1 MQTEMRTATKLSKQT
16 LDILKN
22 FASINS
28 NILVSP
34 GNVIKTISP
43 VKNVMSQAVVKE
55 NFDTEFGIWDLNKFL
70 GVVSLFNDPEF
81 YFNEKY
87 VEIVG
92 NNGTR
97 VVYHYSEPKLLTTV
111 TKEIRMPDAVVNFTL
126 EQDDFS
132 ELQKASG
139 VLQLPDLCL
148 RNCSE
153 GIELVAVD
161 KKDSSSNNYSVLVG
175 NDYANGDF
183 EFFFKTENL
192 KLLPGDYQISL
203 CEKLAIQL
211 QHADIDAGYVIA
223 VTSDSVYNG
232 VF

>member
-55 NFDTEFGIWDLNKFL
+55 NLDTEFGIWDLNKFL

-139 VLQLPDLCL
+139 GLQLTDLCL

-192 KLLPGDYQISL
+192 KLLPGDYRVSVTDKVVSKFVHTEL
-203 CEKLAIQL
+203 DLT
-211 QHADIDAGYVIA
+211 YWIA
-223 VTSDSVYNG
+223 LESDSRYG
-232 VF
+232 G

>member
-55 NFDTEFGIWDLNKFL
+55 NLDTEFGIWDLNKFL

-192 KLLPGDYQISL
+192 KLLPGDYRVSVTDKVVSKFVHTEL
-203 CEKLAIQL
+203 DLT
-211 QHADIDAGYVIA
+211 YWIA
-223 VTSDSVYNG
+223 LESDSRYG
-232 VF
+232 G

>member
-148 RNCSE
+148 RNFSE

-192 KLLPGDYQISL
+192 KLLPGDYRVSVTDKVVSKFVHTEL
-203 CEKLAIQL
+203 DLT
-211 QHADIDAGYVIA
+211 YWIA
-223 VTSDSVYNG
+223 LESDSRYG
-232 VF
+232 G

>member
-97 VVYHYSEPKLLTTV
+97 VVYH
-111 TKEIRMPDAVVNFTL
+111 N
-126 EQDDFS
+126 Q
-132 ELQKASG
+132 
-139 VLQLPDLCL
+139 
-148 RNCSE
+148 NC
-153 GIELVAVD
+153 
-161 KKDSSSNNYSVLVG
+161 
-175 NDYANGDF
+175 
-183 EFFFKTENL
+183 
-192 KLLPGDYQISL
+192 
-203 CEKLAIQL
+203 
-211 QHADIDAGYVIA
+211 
-223 VTSDSVYNG
+223 
-232 VF
+232 